1 MRRLTLAIVALLA
14 ALFFA
19 GNALADNDYVAG
31 NQLLAYVTKGQI
43 KEAEDLLH
51 TYAFNDQ
58 TLGRALLLTLTLADS
73 DSTSERD
80 AFRLSQLLI
89 DKGADVNHA
98 DVHGRTALMEAALK
112 KFETVAWLLLKSGA
126 NSFAV
131 DHLGMNALEMA
142 KRNNDENATIVWL
155 LESAQQKQAKF
166 TVTNLRL
173 VVRGASV
180 IVYYD
185 LEGPIPARISLN
197 VEGEGGNEITP
208 THVSGDIGKR
218 VEPGTNRR
226 IVWALAQDV
235 PRGLEGKEM
244 TVDVIAASDNN

>member
-1 MRRLTLAIVALLA
+1 MRKLALAIVGIVLA
-14 ALFFA
+14 MFFA
-19 GNALADNDYVAG
+19 GSAFAENDYVAG
-31 NQLLAYVTKGQI
+31 NQLLAYVTKGQV

-58 TLGRALLLTLTLADS
+58 TLGRALLLTLTLADN

-98 DVHGRTALMEAALK
+98 DVHGRTPLMEAAVK

-142 KRNNDENATIVWL
+142 KRGNEENSTIVWL
-155 LESAQQKQAKF
+155 LDSAQQKQANF

-173 VVRGASV
+173 VVRGSSV

-185 LEGPIPARISLN
+185 LEGPIPAQISLN
-197 VEGEGGNEITP
+197 VEGEGGNAITP

-218 VEPGTNRR
+218 VEPGSNRR
-226 IVWALAQDV
+226 IVWALAKDV

-244 TVDVIAASDNN
+244 TVDVIASSNN